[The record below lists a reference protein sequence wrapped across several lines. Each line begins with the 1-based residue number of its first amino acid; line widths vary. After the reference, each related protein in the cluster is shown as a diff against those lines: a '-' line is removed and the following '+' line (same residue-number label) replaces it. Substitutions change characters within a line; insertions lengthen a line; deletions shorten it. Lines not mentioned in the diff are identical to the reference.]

1 MDPPRLSADDEGAP
15 TDPEELQEY
24 ISLLASD
31 DDRSSIAYELEALE
45 SIYPGSIRLRSPG
58 PSRVNSPSVS
68 SPAGSSA
75 GWEDGAE
82 DVPKNAP
89 LLQLLGRYVGAFPI
103 DSGLFGDI
111 TRTYIT
117 SAGVP
122 FVPGD
127 VCVFDG
133 LVHVQSLVGTWHAA
147 RVAEVGAGEAARTGG
162 RSGTGASTPA
172 ERDPAPSRA
181 EAAAVE
187 ASLARLA
194 LERPKP
200 SAKPARPL
208 PKLFTSEPILD
219 RKSAFVGHACK
230 ITDEDDV
237 MAVVAHLLEDKR
249 VARAAH
255 PTIWAYRAVREAGGA
270 AGRVVESDYDDDGET
285 QAGSRL
291 KHLLDIL
298 ELEDVLVVVTRWF
311 GGIHLGPDRFKHIN
325 QAARDAL
332 ELGGLLDEVSGGGG
346 GKKKGRK

>member
-1 MDPPRLSADDEGAP
+1 MQALYSCPCSSSFNTMRLPRPPPHITQL
-15 TDPEELQEY
+15 T
-24 ISLLASD
+24 
-31 DDRSSIAYELEALE
+31 
-45 SIYPGSIRLRSPG
+45 
-58 PSRVNSPSVS
+58 
-68 SPAGSSA
+68 
-75 GWEDGAE
+75 
-82 DVPKNAP
+82 VP
-89 LLQLLGRYVGAFPI
+89 V
-103 DSGLFGDI
+103 GDI

-270 AGRVVESDYDDDGET
+270 AGRVVESGEWHVLRRA
-285 QAGSRL
+285 QSAARRGRL
-291 KHLLDIL
+291 STIADL
-298 ELEDVLVVVTRWF
+298 VTR
-311 GGIHLGPDRFKHIN
+311 L
-325 QAARDAL
+325 
-332 ELGGLLDEVSGGGG
+332 
-346 GKKKGRK
+346 